1 MTTGSTTEWST
12 WIPLLGISRNA
23 AVPRLPGIYRVR
35 RRDFD
40 GLDYIGQTGRS
51 LRERLGALSRCHAEQ
66 MPYRDPHTAAPAL
79 WALRHATGCEFEV
92 SFAATDGDSH
102 TRKGQEAL
110 AVGLY
115 RQEFGA
121 SPTVQFGR
129 IPEGYRASSSNNARL
144 VAAGAR
150 FRGDVYDGPPLAE
163 HRLGAPP
170 VGPLTH
176 DTQSPSWCGHR
187 WSAWVALSNARY
199 AIPANTS
206 GLYRLRGDYDDALL
220 YIGQGVLPN
229 RPLAHLAKIAAVG
242 HAQGAIFA
250 EQHRLEVSW
259 VAAQHRPVNQLLE
272 LENDLIAAHVLHL
285 NIAPTAQF
293 KG

>member
-1 MTTGSTTEWST
+1 MIAGSTPEWSC
-12 WIPLLGISRNA
+12 WFPLLGISRNA
-23 AVPRLPGIYRVR
+23 SVPRLPGIYRVR

-79 WALRHATGCEFEV
+79 WALRHATEGEFEA
-92 SFAATDGDSH
+92 SYATVAGGSH
-102 TRKGQEAL
+102 TRKGLEAL
-110 AVGLY
+110 AIGLY
-115 RQEFGA
+115 RQEFGS

-129 IPEGYRASSSNNARL
+129 VPDGYRASSPNNARL
-144 VAAGAR
+144 VAAGSR
-150 FRGDVYDGPPLAE
+150 FRGGVYDGPPLAE
-163 HRLGAPP
+163 HRIGAPP
-170 VGPLTH
+170 AGSLTP
-176 DTQSPSWCGHR
+176 DIQSQSWCGHR
-187 WSAWVALSNARY
+187 WNSWVALSNARY
-199 AIPANTS
+199 AIPASTV
-206 GLYRLRGDYDDALL
+206 GLYRIRGDRDDILL

-250 EQHRLEVSW
+250 AQHRLEVSW
-259 VAAQHRPVNQLLE
+259 VAKPQPPANQLLK
-272 LENDLIAAHVLHL
+272 LENDLIAAHMLHV
-285 NIAPTAQF
+285 NSAPAAQF

>member
-1 MTTGSTTEWST
+1 MTTCSPLEWSD
-12 WIPLLGISRNA
+12 WLPLLGISRNTT
-23 AVPRLPGIYRVR
+23 VPRIPGIYRVR

-51 LRERLGALSRCHAEQ
+51 LRERLSALSRCHAEQ

-79 WALRHATGCEFEV
+79 WALRHANGCEFEA
-92 SFAATDGDSH
+92 SFAAVAGDSH
-102 TRKGQEAL
+102 TRKSHESL
-110 AVGLY
+110 AIGLY

-129 IPEGYRASSSNNARL
+129 IPDGYRASSSNNSRL

-150 FRGDVYDGPPLAE
+150 FRGGVYDGPPLAE
-163 HRLGAPP
+163 HRIGAPP
-170 VGPLTH
+170 VGSLTP
-176 DTQSPSWCGHR
+176 DIQSQSWCGHR
-187 WSAWVALSNARY
+187 WNPWVALSNARY
-199 AIPANTS
+199 AIPSNTV
-206 GLYRLRGDYDDALL
+206 GLYRIRGDRDDVLL

-250 EQHRLEVSW
+250 SQHRLEVSW
-259 VAAQHRPVNQLLE
+259 VATPQRPANQLLE
-272 LENDLIAAHVLHL
+272 LENDLISAHVLHL
-285 NIAPTAQF
+285 SSAPAAQF